1 MQSLEESSAIQDAL
15 KSIMQ
20 AVGRELGEFE
30 RLIVEDRDLATQVLF
45 ASVGALTNLQ
55 ASRAVR
61 GELNRRQQLPGRR
74 LLFIV
79 LADLSAVVRRE
90 SPLGYT

>member
-1 MQSLEESSAIQDAL
+1 MQSIEESSAIQDAL

-20 AVGRELGEFE
+20 AAGRELGEFE

-55 ASRAVR
+55 ASKAVR
-61 GELNRRQQLPGRR
+61 GELRRRAQGN
-74 LLFIV
+74 
-79 LADLSAVVRRE
+79 
-90 SPLGYT
+90 

>member
-1 MQSLEESSAIQDAL
+1 MQSLEESSAIQETL

-20 AVGRELGEFE
+20 AAGRELGKFE
-30 RLIVEDRDLATQVLF
+30 RLIAEDRGVATQVLF

-61 GELNRRQQLPGRR
+61 GELRRRAQGN
-74 LLFIV
+74 
-79 LADLSAVVRRE
+79 
-90 SPLGYT
+90 